1 MNRLLMIVITF
12 AIILILYLGPGSAK
26 KDPKPATQHASQP
39 TVTTG
44 DFADGLQGTLDQKY
58 KLGLQFRFEAQ
69 LSSLRVALSNPLD
82 QNGATSA
89 LNDQDQLVKDVKDA
103 RASLI
108 AGGTPPATV
117 DAWLQSTSWPACKKL
132 AEQLRKQQSEA
143 NPPEDNATPDGK

>member
-1 MNRLLMIVITF
+1 MTRLVAVVIVF

-39 TVTTG
+39 TVTSG

-58 KLGLQFRFEAQ
+58 KLGLQFRFDAQ
-69 LSSLRVALSNPLD
+69 LSNLRVAMSNPLD
-82 QNGATSA
+82 QNSATGA

-117 DAWLQSTSWPACKKL
+117 DAWLQSTAWPACKKM
-132 AEQLRKQQSEA
+132 AEQLRKQQTSA
-143 NPPEDNATPDGK
+143 NPPEDNPTPDGK